1 MSNDLGKIYEE
12 RIPVVKPKNIVK
24 EQEVICEDITAILNN
39 IRDNKKIRSSE
50 IYNSNSNAAGK
61 DDIAGKKKL
70 ALLSGISKQD
80 YNTSAGTA
88 SVGAGASNYNT
99 TTGNNANFESND
111 AKTKNDFNKFMINKK
126 DTVSSSKLQSL
137 KTNSSDD
144 PAKNIRDQIRMQV
157 REKMKT
163 QMENKGEENKLKMN
177 DLKK

>member
-1 MSNDLGKIYEE
+1 M
-12 RIPVVKPKNIVK
+12 
-24 EQEVICEDITAILNN
+24 DI
-39 IRDNKKIRSSE
+39 
-50 IYNSNSNAAGK
+50 
-61 DDIAGKKKL
+61 
-70 ALLSGISKQD
+70 LSGIRKQD